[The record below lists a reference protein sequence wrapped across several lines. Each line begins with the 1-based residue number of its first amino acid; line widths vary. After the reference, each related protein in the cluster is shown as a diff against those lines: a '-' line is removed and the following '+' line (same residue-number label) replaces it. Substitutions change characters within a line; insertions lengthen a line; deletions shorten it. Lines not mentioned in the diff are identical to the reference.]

1 LSNRVPSYV
10 PNSAN
15 APSHQFFR
23 RRGTGA
29 AACLCVAPLS
39 QRFIICVVSGTR
51 PNIFAE
57 RFSRERSGLRAES
70 VVEAAGGELLGGT
83 LYELAPR
90 YEGVPLHIHHGMEE
104 LAIVI
109 SGRPTL
115 RTLEGESELAP
126 GDVVAFPRGRRGGH
140 TLANR
145 TDELVRY
152 LMVSNKVMPEV
163 VEYPE
168 DGTIR
173 ALTRGRFDPSKA
185 GEDPADSLNLRFKRS
200 DAEE

>member
-1 LSNRVPSYV
+1 MI
-10 PNSAN
+10 A
-15 APSHQFFR
+15 
-23 RRGTGA
+23 
-29 AACLCVAPLS
+29 
-39 QRFIICVVSGTR
+39 VVSGAR
-51 PNIFAE
+51 PNVFAE
-57 RFSRERSGLRAES
+57 RFSWERSGLRAEP
-70 VVEAAGGELLGGT
+70 VVKAAGGELLGGT

-90 YEGVPLHIHHGMEE
+90 YEGVPLHIHHAMEE

-126 GDVVAFPRGRRGGH
+126 GDIVAFPRGRRGGH

-145 TDELVRY
+145 TDVPVRY
-152 LMVSNKVMPEV
+152 LMVSNKVMPEL

-173 ALTRGRFDPSKA
+173 ALTRSRFDPPEA
-185 GEDPADSLNLRFKRS
+185 DEDPADRLILRFKRS
-200 DAEE
+200 DAEEQ

>member
-1 LSNRVPSYV
+1 VSSKQR
-10 PNSAN
+10 
-15 APSHQFFR
+15 SHL
-23 RRGTGA
+23 A
-29 AACLCVAPLS
+29 S
-39 QRFIICVVSGTR
+39 QRLMIAVVSGPR
-51 PNIFAE
+51 PNVFTE
-57 RFSRERSGLRAES
+57 SFSRERSGLRAEP

-90 YEGVPLHIHHGMEE
+90 YEGVPLHIHHAMEE

-126 GDVVAFPRGRRGGH
+126 GDIVAFPRGRRGGH

-145 TDELVRY
+145 TDEPVRY
-152 LMVSNKVMPEV
+152 LMVSNKVMPEL

-173 ALTRGRFDPSKA
+173 ALTRGRFDPPKA
-185 GEDPADSLNLRFKRS
+185 DEDPADHLNLRFKRS
-200 DAEE
+200 DAEEQ

>member
-1 LSNRVPSYV
+1 MI
-10 PNSAN
+10 A
-15 APSHQFFR
+15 F
-23 RRGTGA
+23 
-29 AACLCVAPLS
+29 
-39 QRFIICVVSGTR
+39 VSGAR
-51 PNIFAE
+51 PNVFAE
-57 RFSRERSGLRAES
+57 RFSREHAGLRAES
-70 VVEAAGGELLGGT
+70 VVKAAGGELLGGT
-83 LYELAPR
+83 LYELDPGH
-90 YEGVPLHIHHGMEE
+90 EGVPLHIHHGMEE

-115 RTLEGESELAP
+115 RTLDGDSELEP

-145 TDELVRY
+145 TGEPARY

-173 ALTRGRFDPSKA
+173 AVTRSRFDPPA
-185 GEDPADSLNLRFKRS
+185 EGEDPAERPNLLVRRS
-200 DAEE
+200 DAQEE

>member
-1 LSNRVPSYV
+1 MI
-10 PNSAN
+10 A
-15 APSHQFFR
+15 
-23 RRGTGA
+23 
-29 AACLCVAPLS
+29 
-39 QRFIICVVSGTR
+39 VVSGTR
-51 PNIFAE
+51 PNVFTE
-57 RFSRERSGLRAES
+57 KFSRGGPGVRAEP
-70 VVEAAGGELLGGT
+70 VVKSAGGELLGGT

-90 YEGVPLHIHHGMEE
+90 YEGVPLHVHYGMEE

-126 GDVVAFPRGRRGGH
+126 GDIVAFPRGRRGGH

-145 TDELVRY
+145 TDEPVRY
-152 LMVSNKVMPEV
+152 LMMSNKVLPEV

-173 ALTRGRFDPSKA
+173 ALTRGRFDPPKA
-185 GEDPADSLNLRFKRS
+185 GEDPADRLNLRFKRS
-200 DAEE
+200 DAEEE